1 MGIQNIKTEV
11 IVIGSGPAGY
21 SAAFRCAD
29 LGLQTTLVER
39 YPNLGGVCLNVG
51 CIPSKNLLDISKF
64 INKAKNMA
72 LKGIILEVPVINL
85 QEIRSRKETV
95 VNKLNKGLD
104 MLAKMRNIKVLYGY
118 GKFLDKHT
126 ITVNNYQDSI
136 STSVKFD
143 NAIIATGSKS
153 KNISLFPSE
162 DPRIWNSTDALSL
175 QSFVPS
181 KLLIIGGGIIGLE
194 MATIYQSLGS
204 QVEIAE
210 LQDQLIPGV
219 DKNIIEFY
227 SQQVRNLFKIHLQT
241 QVEKVVCQ
249 REGIDVTLK
258 HKNLLLDPS
267 RYEAVLVA
275 IGRSPNSH
283 FINAELAG
291 IERDPQGFI
300 IVDKQM
306 RTSQSHIYAV
316 GDIIGPPMLA
326 HKGIHEGHIAAEVI
340 FGKNYYFSPKV
351 IPCVAYTDPEI
362 AWIGLT
368 ENEAR
373 AQGLNYACAV
383 FPWNVLGRAL
393 ACNCAHGITK
403 IIVNKDNH
411 RIIGGSIVGYN
422 ASELLGELGV
432 AIEMGCD
439 IEDLALTVHAHP
451 TFSESLGMAAELFLG
466 RITDLINSPSSV

>member
-1 MGIQNIKTEV
+1 MGIENIKTQV

-64 INKAKNMA
+64 IKKAKNMA
-72 LKGIILEVPVINL
+72 LKRIILEVPPVNI
-85 QEIRSRKETV
+85 QEIRSGKETL

-104 MLAKMRNIKVLYGY
+104 VLAKMRKIKVLYGY

-126 ITVNNYQDSI
+126 IIVNNYQDSI

-153 KNISLFPSE
+153 KTISLFPSQ
-162 DPRIWNSTDALSL
+162 DNRIWNSTDALSMR
-175 QSFVPS
+175 SFIPS

-194 MATIYQSLGS
+194 MATIYESLGS
-204 QVEIAE
+204 RVEIVE
-210 LQDQLIPGV
+210 LKEQLIPGV

-227 SQQVRNLFKIHLQT
+227 SQQLRNLFKIYLQT
-241 QVEKVVCQ
+241 KVEKVVCK
-249 REGIDVTLK
+249 REGIYVTLK
-258 HKNLLLDPS
+258 QKNLILEPS
-267 RYEAVLVA
+267 CYDAVLVA
-275 IGRSPNSH
+275 IGRTPNSN
-283 FINAELAG
+283 FINADVAG
-291 IERDPQGFI
+291 IERDAQGFI

-340 FGKNYYFSPKV
+340 FGKNYYFAPKV

-368 ENEAR
+368 ENEAHS
-373 AQGLNYACAV
+373 QGLNYACAV

-393 ACNCAHGITK
+393 ACDCAHGITK

-411 RIIGGSIVGYN
+411 SIIGGAIVGYN

-451 TFSESLGMAAELFLG
+451 TFSESIGMAAELFLG

>member
-1 MGIQNIKTEV
+1 MGIENIKTQV

-64 INKAKNMA
+64 LKKAKNMS
-72 LKGIILEVPVINL
+72 LKRIILEVPAINIS
-85 QEIRSRKETV
+85 EIRYWKETV

-104 MLAKMRNIKVLYGY
+104 VLAKMRNIKVLHGY
-118 GKFLDKHT
+118 AKFLDKHT
-126 ITVNNYQDSI
+126 ITVNNYQDS
-136 STSVKFD
+136 STCVKFD

-153 KNISLFPSE
+153 KNISLFPSQ

-204 QVEIAE
+204 RVEIVE
-210 LQDQLIPGV
+210 LEDQLIPRV

-227 SQQVRNLFKIHLQT
+227 SQQVRNLFKIYLQT
-241 QVEKVVCQ
+241 KVEKVVCQ
-249 REGIDVTLK
+249 REGIYVSLK
-258 HKNLLLDPS
+258 QKNLILEPS
-267 RYEAVLVA
+267 CYDAVLVA
-275 IGRSPNSH
+275 IGRTPNSH
-283 FINAELAG
+283 FINADLAG
-291 IERDPQGFI
+291 IKRDPQGFI

-316 GDIIGPPMLA
+316 GDIIGPPMVA

-351 IPCVAYTDPEI
+351 IPSVAYTDPEI

-373 AQGLNYACAV
+373 CQGLNYACAV

-393 ACNCAHGITK
+393 ACDCEHGITK
-403 IIVNKDNH
+403 IIVNKDNNS
-411 RIIGGSIVGYN
+411 IIGGAIVGYN

-466 RITDLINSPSSV
+466 RITDLINSSTCI